1 MDTLLPDRDT
11 QPRCSPYTRELGIDP
26 VGTAVNAD
34 QILVVDVPRPWPK
47 PVGDHPTLE
56 GAMDLVSTLHIRTRL
71 FASVP
76 RGDDTHV
83 VRVRRAGA
91 HVTRIDEARAPDLAA
106 QLLRLGTSTAPG
118 EPVGRPVL
126 LVCTQGSHDVCCGS
140 DGERFAVEV
149 EAHMPHVEVLRIS
162 HTGGHRFAPTG
173 MTLPDGR
180 MWAHLDLELL
190 DAVLERRGEA
200 AAIAGRCRGWSGAE
214 RGFGQAAEREIF
226 ARVGWDLEDTVR
238 RISVSE
244 KSASAAQC
252 IVEAGESAWRVQ
264 VEVAREVPTISCRA
278 YGGLPAKTTPEYRVV
293 DVVPLSPIPAG

>member
-1 MDTLLPDRDT
+1 MDTLLPDRDI

-34 QILVVDVPRPWPK
+34 QLLVVDVPRPWPK
-47 PVGDHPTLE
+47 PVGDHPVLA
-56 GAMDLVSTLHIRTRL
+56 GAMDLVSSLDTRTRL

-76 RGDDTHV
+76 RGHEL
-83 VRVRRAGA
+83 RVARFRRSGTQ
-91 HVTRIDEARAPDLAA
+91 VTRIDEARAPDLAA
-106 QLLRLGTSTAPG
+106 QLLGLGTSTAPD
-118 EPVGRPVL
+118 EPVVGPVL

-140 DGERFAVEV
+140 DGERLAVEV
-149 EAHMPHVEVLRIS
+149 EVHMPHVEVVRIS

-190 DAVLERRGEA
+190 DAVLQRRGEA

-226 ARVGWDLEDTVR
+226 SRVGWDLEDTAR

-244 KSASAAQC
+244 VSATAAQC
-252 IVEAGESAWRVQ
+252 TVEAGESAWRVR

-278 YGGLPAKTTPEYRVV
+278 YGGLPAKAAPEYRIV
-293 DVVPLSPIPAG
+293 DVVPLSPMPAG